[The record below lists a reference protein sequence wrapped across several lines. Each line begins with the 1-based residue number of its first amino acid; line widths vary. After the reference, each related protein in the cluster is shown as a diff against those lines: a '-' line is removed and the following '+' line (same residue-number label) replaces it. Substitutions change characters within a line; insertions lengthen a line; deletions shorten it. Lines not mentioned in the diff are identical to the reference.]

1 MIKLHVSL
9 IKRQYNLY
17 TCHTPNGSS
26 TVDYVLVSESILD
39 QILYFRILNCIP
51 TLSDKHCKLEWELLV
66 KYK

>member
-1 MIKLHVSL
+1 MIKPHVSL

-17 TCHTPNGSS
+17 TSHTPNGSS

-39 QILYFRILNCIP
+39 QILYFRILNFIP